1 MNETE
6 QEAGQMLEE
15 DVRAKLNRET
25 GKIGWLELEKHF
37 ASGNVVYVSSE
48 LDLIEVAYQVSQD
61 NKAVVEPWVN
71 AQQLTPATD
80 SQAVQWHEENTELWA
95 VVVAPLVLVQPI
107 KQ

>member
-1 MNETE
+1 MSEKE
-6 QEAGQMLEE
+6 QESGQMPDE

-37 ASGNVVYVSSE
+37 ASGNVVTVSPE

-61 NKAVVEPWVN
+61 NKAAVEPWVT
-71 AQQLTPATD
+71 AQQLVPATD
-80 SQAVQWHEENTELWA
+80 DQAVQWHQENTELWA

>member
-6 QEAGQMLEE
+6 QESGQMPDE

-37 ASGNVVYVSSE
+37 ASGNVVTVSPE
-48 LDLIEVAYQVSQD
+48 LDLIEVAYQVAQD
-61 NKAVVEPWVN
+61 NKAVVEPWVS
-71 AQQLTPATD
+71 AQQLVPATD
-80 SQAVQWHEENTELWA
+80 VQAVQWHEENTELWA
-95 VVVAPLVLVQPI
+95 VVVAPLVLVQPV